1 VNRYE
6 PRRISLAAALL
17 TVGSVLAGE
26 AATTETNAQPSGPAE
41 PGLEFAGMLWRPE
54 ISLSPMYDSNIY
66 ALPSREIADW
76 IWILSPTVNGE
87 SEGDSHRIRVD
98 AGAQL
103 GRYAE
108 YDSEDYDDWWV
119 DAEGRYDLA
128 PATRVFG
135 GIGFAQK
142 HEERGSADA
151 VAPAADLAFIEAEP
165 TVYTS
170 LTADTGVTHQLG
182 DTALRAGVTFQR
194 LDYDDVQSLA
204 GSTVDNDDRDR
215 DVFGIAVRLSRRLA
229 GSGELFAHAIWNKR
243 EYAQVPDDY
252 GYRRDSDGYRLAVG
266 FKGPLRQGL
275 DAEGYVGYLAQ
286 DFTDSRF
293 DHIGTLDFGAKLNWR
308 VDAETRAKL
317 TLERSLNETTLEGS
331 SSYLYSSL
339 NASVSH
345 TLGAGTSLFVN
356 LGAALAEYQDV
367 GRDDWLYSAGVG
379 VQRMLGRHVYVAGG
393 YRFARRDSNEHDGTA
408 FLGPDLYDYDRHQVY
423 LTVGALGY

>member
-1 VNRYE
+1 MNRYE
-6 PRRISLAAALL
+6 PRRISLAAAFL
-17 TVGSVLAGE
+17 TAGSVLAGE
-26 AATTETNAQPSGPAE
+26 AATGEATAARSGPAE
-41 PGLEFAGMLWRPE
+41 HGVEFAGMLWRPE

-76 IWILSPTVNGE
+76 IWIVSPTINGE

-108 YDSEDYDDWWV
+108 YDSEDYSDWWV

-128 PATRVFG
+128 PGTRVFG

-151 VAPAADLAFIEAEP
+151 VAPAADLTFIEAEP

-170 LTADTGVTHQLG
+170 LTADAGATHQHG
-182 DTALRAGVTFQR
+182 ETALRAGVTFQR
-194 LDYDDVQSLA
+194 LDYDDLQSLA
-204 GSTVDNDDRDR
+204 DTTIDNDDRDR
-215 DVFGIAVRLSRRLA
+215 DIFGIAVRLSHRLA
-229 GSGELFAHAIWNKR
+229 GSGELFAHAIWNER
-243 EYAQVPDDY
+243 QYAHTPDDY

-266 FKGPLRQGL
+266 FKGPLRQGV

-286 DFTDSRF
+286 EFTDPRF
-293 DHIGTLDFGAKLNWR
+293 DRVGTLDFGAKLNWR

-331 SSYLYSSL
+331 SSYLYTDL

-345 TLGAGTSLFVN
+345 ALSAGTSLFAN

-367 GRDDWLYSAGVG
+367 GRDDWLYKAGIG
-379 VQRMLGRHVYVAGG
+379 VQHMLGRHVYVAGG
-393 YRFARRDSNEHDGTA
+393 YRFGRRDANEHDGA
-408 FLGPDLYDYDRHQVY
+408 ASLGPDLYDYDRHQVY